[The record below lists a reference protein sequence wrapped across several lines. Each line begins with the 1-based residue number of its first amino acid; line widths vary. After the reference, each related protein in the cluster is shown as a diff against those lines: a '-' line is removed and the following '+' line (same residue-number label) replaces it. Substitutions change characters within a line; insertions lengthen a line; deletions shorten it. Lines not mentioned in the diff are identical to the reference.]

1 MFGDVPLPTSN
12 RRVVGGLV
20 AALMVIGIGAYAQ
33 IAAPDLE
40 IKVTAEKYDFKP
52 DIITAKKGDRI
63 RLVITAV
70 DRDHGIKIDAVHINQ
85 KLPKGQAVT
94 VEFTADQAG
103 TFPFECSQF
112 CGLGHRKMKGK
123 LEIQ

>member
-1 MFGDVPLPTSN
+1 
-12 RRVVGGLV
+12 
-20 AALMVIGIGAYAQ
+20 MVIGIVAYAQ
-33 IAAPDLE
+33 TAAPDLE

-52 DIITAKKGDRI
+52 DTITAKKGSRV

-70 DRDHGIKIDAVHINQ
+70 DRDHGIKIDAFHINQ

-94 VEFTADQAG
+94 LDFTADEAG